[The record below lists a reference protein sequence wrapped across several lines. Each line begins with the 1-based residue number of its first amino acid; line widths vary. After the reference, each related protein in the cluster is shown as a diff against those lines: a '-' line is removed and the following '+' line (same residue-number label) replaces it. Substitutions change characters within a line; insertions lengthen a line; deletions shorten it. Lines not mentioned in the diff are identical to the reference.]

1 MIRSSGKKGFTLIE
15 LIVVIAILAVLAF
28 LIVPQVSG
36 WTDTAN
42 NKVDE
47 ANAKAISNALRYY
60 YVLDGHDSL
69 KNNPYVDRGWIFV
82 NQDGISCYG
91 DSYNALKEA
100 GIGTDWVKKTG
111 GKNQVEYRDKAV
123 TCHSKKAWLKYQI
136 NFVVADGDITITYD
150 ASADSG
156 TTNAGNAGHVDR
168 FAAEIGGTAGHV
180 GMGKATGN

>member
-69 KNNPYVDRGWIFV
+69 KNNPNVDRGWIFV

-100 GIGTDWVKKTG
+100 GIGTKWTKKSG
-111 GKNQVEYRDKAV
+111 GKNIIEYRCKAV
-123 TCHSKKAWLKYQI
+123 TCHSQKNWKKYQI
-136 NFVVADGDITITYD
+136 NFVVANGDITITYD

-180 GMGKATGN
+180 GMGASTGN